1 MADAVISERLEMLV
15 VARWLDDGRPDDG
28 EVLLRVDEAVAE
40 LDLALGREGLLNLM
54 AALGDLESRGVVR
67 VAWPRGVGGRDAR
80 ITLADDVRRDAR
92 RLFGG

>member
-1 MADAVISERLEMLV
+1 MTDPEISERLEMLV

-28 EVLLRVDEAVAE
+28 AVLLPVVEAVAE

-54 AALGDLESRGVVR
+54 AALGDLESRGVVQ
-67 VAWPRGVGGRDAR
+67 VAWPKGVGGRDAR